1 MARNNR
7 HPRMNNHRSSVKLS
21 HRLEKGLE
29 AFMDASVDAFLLFD
43 ENLDLASINPAG
55 ERMFDVSKEMVV
67 GKNIVDLEP
76 GIKETRKYDK
86 YLDVMKTGELFFVE
100 QPFSHTKFGDMHLS
114 IKAFKMRKGLGMIV
128 NDITERKRME
138 EALKES
144 EERFRAIFDSAVD
157 GMVLADP
164 ETRELYTANRMFC
177 QMLGYSL
184 EEIKNMG
191 IKDLHP
197 EEALPYVGQQFEK
210 QVRGEITLARDIPVK
225 RKDGSIFYAEVNSS
239 LMTVAGKSYIMGMF
253 RDITVR
259 KKAEEALRESDL
271 LATATIEGMSDGVML
286 VGMDGKV
293 AYVNKAFENMLG
305 YKVEELVGTSAV
317 ELPTYRG
324 SKDKKKA
331 REALKRVIEK
341 GSAEPIDM
349 IALTKDG
356 KEIPINF
363 TASVIKD
370 GKGNPKTLVAVIRDI
385 TKRRKAEEE
394 LRRSEEY
401 FKALMENSLD
411 AVTIMNEDGTIR
423 YESPSYERLLGF
435 KPEERVGG
443 GLYERIHPDDIT
455 RVAELF
461 AEFLRNRGGT
471 LHTEVRAQ
479 HKDGSWRSID
489 ATGSNL
495 LDNPVVRGIV
505 INLRDITER
514 KQAEEALRASE
525 ERYRLVVE
533 NANEAILVVQ
543 DGMLKFFNSRVPEV
557 LDYPREEI
565 FSKPFIEFVHP
576 DDQEAMMER
585 YTRRFSG
592 EDVPRLYAF
601 RVMDRYGNTKWVENN
616 VVLFEWEGRSATLN
630 FLNDIT
636 ERKRAEEALRQSE
649 LNYRVLFDSTLDGLF
664 VIDAES
670 MRIILAN
677 EAGIR
682 MARMFGFDS
691 ATDMNIAELFH
702 PDDRD
707 RVLKTI
713 AEDMFEKDLRQINEF
728 RMLIKDGGEMWISAV
743 GTRTKYQ
750 GKLAGLVSMRD
761 ITERKQMEEELRR
774 LSDAV
779 KMTSE
784 SIAIADLKGRIV
796 DINEAG
802 LRMYGLDDRADLVG
816 KNPFDIIVP
825 EDQPR
830 ALENMS
836 KIVETGSVK
845 GIEYHIMRKDGKR
858 ALIETSVSLI
868 KGERGEPKGIVAVA
882 RDITERRRMEEALRG
897 SEEKLRLMFESITDG
912 IVVTDSNGVIIE
924 ANERAAKIGRF
935 GSKEAM
941 LGKSAFELIAPRY
954 HEEAAVNLQK
964 TLEQSSAMNMEYTLI
979 RADGSEYPG
988 ELSAAVLKDASGNPV
1003 GFVGI
1008 VRDITVRRKAEDEL
1022 RESEERFRAIFDNS
1036 VDGILVTDLE
1046 TKSLYTCNK
1055 AMCQMLGY
1063 NLEEIRNLKVTDIH
1077 PKKDLPYVMTEIER
1091 ERQGESL
1098 GVKVLPLERKDGSVL
1113 YAEVT
1118 PSLVTFAG
1126 RHYLAGIF
1134 RDISERKRAE
1144 EALKSSEERYRLVV
1158 DNANEAI
1165 VVAQDGMLKFF
1176 NSRAI
1181 EILGYSKEEMASKPF
1196 IELIHPDDQQ
1206 MVAGRYMARLR
1217 GEELPS
1223 VYSFRVVDKTGNVRW
1238 VEISAVMFTWEG
1250 RPATLNFLTDIT
1262 ERRKAEEEKQR
1273 MEGQLLLAGRLAAV
1287 GELSAGVA
1295 HELNNPI
1302 AAIQGFAQLLAA
1314 RNDLDETTKN
1324 DLGIVYR
1331 EAQRAAK
1338 ITQNLLSF
1346 ARRHEPEK
1354 NLISLNEV
1362 IEKTLE
1368 LRAHQMKVNNIELV
1382 VEFAADLPK
1391 TMADFFQMQQVFV
1404 NIINNAE
1411 QAMTEAHGKGRLVVK
1426 TQRVGDMVQISFA
1439 DDGPGIPEE
1448 NMKRIFD
1455 PFFTT
1460 KEVGKGTG
1468 LGLSICY
1475 GLVEA
1480 HGGLIYARSKLGE
1493 GATFVVEIPIVAEGQ

>member
-7 HPRMNNHRSSVKLS
+7 QPRRTNRPSSVKLLQ
-21 HRLEKGLE
+21 RPENGLE
-29 AFMDASVDAFLLFD
+29 AFADASVDAFLMFD
-43 ENLDLASINPAG
+43 ESLNLVGINPAG
-55 ERMFDVSKEMVV
+55 ERLLGVSREADM
-67 GKNIVDLEP
+67 GKNIADIVPD
-76 GIKETRKYDK
+76 IKRTGRYEK
-86 YLDVMKTGELFFVE
+86 YLSVIETGRPFFADDII
-100 QPFSHTKFGDMHLS
+100 PHPRFGDKHLS
-114 IKAFKMRKGLGMIV
+114 VKAFKVWRGVGMIV
-128 NDITERKRME
+128 SDITERKQV
-138 EALKES
+138 EAVLEHS
-144 EERFRAIFDSAVD
+144 EKYFRALTENASDAVAVVSSE
-157 GMVLADP
+157 GVISYESP
-164 ETRELYTANRMFC
+164 SFKH
-177 QMLGYSL
+177 MLGYEL
-184 EEIKNMG
+184 EDRKGKNSFEFVHPDDLPKAVNLFAQLSQNPSDIVRTEIHVRHRDGSWRTLELVGRNLLNDPAVAGIVANFRDVTEQRKAEEELRRSEEYSRALVENALDVIMVLNGDGTIRYESPSIQNVTGYKAEEREGRSVFDLIHPDNMP
-191 IKDLHP
+191 KAASAFAQMLRD
-197 EEALPYVGQQFEK
+197 
-210 QVRGEITLARDIPVK
+210 EIPSVDMEFRLRH
-225 RKDGSIFYAEVNSS
+225 KDGSWRVIRAIGNNLLSNPV
-239 LMTVAGKSYIMGMF
+239 VAGVVANFS
-253 RDITVR
+253 DITEQR
-259 KKAEEALRESDL
+259 RMEEALRESEL

-293 AYVNKAFENMLG
+293 AYINKAFEKILG
-305 YKVEELVGTSAV
+305 YKIEELIGTSAT
-317 ELPTYRG
+317 ELPTYSG
-324 SKDKKKA
+324 SRDRKKA
-331 REALKRVIEK
+331 RQALKKIIEK

-349 IALTKDG
+349 VALTKDG
-356 KEIPINF
+356 VEIPINF
-363 TASVIKD
+363 TASVVK
-370 GKGNPKTLVAVIRDI
+370 GAKGNPKTLVAVIRDV
-385 TKRRKAEEE
+385 TEAKKAEEA

-401 FKALMENSLD
+401 FRALMENSLD

-443 GLYERIHPDDIT
+443 GLYERIHSDDVT
-455 RVAELF
+455 RVGDLF
-461 AEFLRNRGGT
+461 AEFLQNRVGT

-479 HKDGSWRSID
+479 HKDGSWRFIE
-489 ATGSNL
+489 AIGSNL
-495 LDNPVVRGIV
+495 LDNPVVKGIV

-514 KQAEEALRASE
+514 K
-525 ERYRLVVE
+525 
-533 NANEAILVVQ
+533 N
-543 DGMLKFFNSRVPEV
+543 
-557 LDYPREEI
+557 
-565 FSKPFIEFVHP
+565 
-576 DDQEAMMER
+576 
-585 YTRRFSG
+585 
-592 EDVPRLYAF
+592 
-601 RVMDRYGNTKWVENN
+601 
-616 VVLFEWEGRSATLN
+616 
-630 FLNDIT
+630 
-636 ERKRAEEALRQSE
+636 AEEALRQSE
-649 LNYRVLFDSTLDGLF
+649 QRYRLLADNVTDVIWTSDMNLRFTYFSPSIRHFRGYSVEEAMGLSLEETLSPASIETALKVF
-664 VIDAES
+664 TE
-670 MRIILAN
+670 
-677 EAGIR
+677 R
-682 MARMFGFDS
+682 MA
-691 ATDMNIAELFH
+691 AENMGRSDLSGPVTLELEHKCKNGGTVWGEVKMDFL
-702 PDDRD
+702 RD
-707 RVLKTI
+707 LEGKP
-713 AEDMFEKDLRQINEF
+713 
-728 RMLIKDGGEMWISAV
+728 V
-743 GTRTKYQ
+743 GIL
-750 GKLAGLVSMRD
+750 GVARD
-761 ITERKQMEEELRR
+761 ITERRNMEEELRR

-779 KMTSE
+779 KMTTE
-784 SIAIADLKGRIV
+784 SVAIADLRGRIV

-802 LRMYGLDDRADLVG
+802 LKMYGLENRADLVG
-816 KNPFDIIVP
+816 KNPFDIIVT
-825 EDQPR
+825 EDQPK

-836 KIVETGSVK
+836 KIMETGSVK
-845 GIEYHIMRKDGKR
+845 GIEYYINRKDGKR

-868 KGERGEPKGIVAVA
+868 RGEEGEPKGIVAVA
-882 RDITERRRMEEALRG
+882 RDITERRRMEE
-897 SEEKLRLMFESITDG
+897 
-912 IVVTDSNGVIIE
+912 
-924 ANERAAKIGRF
+924 
-935 GSKEAM
+935 
-941 LGKSAFELIAPRY
+941 
-954 HEEAAVNLQK
+954 
-964 TLEQSSAMNMEYTLI
+964 
-979 RADGSEYPG
+979 
-988 ELSAAVLKDASGNPV
+988 
-1003 GFVGI
+1003 
-1008 VRDITVRRKAEDEL
+1008 EL

-1077 PKKDLPYVMTEIER
+1077 PKKDLPYIMTEIER
-1091 ERQGESL
+1091 ERQGASL

-1126 RHYLAGIF
+1126 RQYLAGIF

-1176 NSRAI
+1176 NSRSI
-1181 EILGYSKEEMASKPF
+1181 GILGYSKEEMASKLF

-1206 MVAGRYMARLR
+1206 MVGGRYMARLR

-1223 VYSFRVVDKTGNVRW
+1223 VYSFRVVGKEGNIVW
-1238 VEISAVMFTWEG
+1238 VEINAVVISWEG

-1262 ERRKAEEEKQR
+1262 ERKKAEEEKQR

-1302 AAIQGFAQLLAA
+1302 AAIQGFAQLLTS
-1314 RNDLDETTKN
+1314 RNDLDETMKN
-1324 DLGIVYR
+1324 DLGIIYR

-1382 VEFAADLPK
+1382 VDFAADLPK

-1411 QAMTEAHGKGRLVVK
+1411 QAMVGAHGKGRLVVK
-1426 TQRVGDMVQISFA
+1426 TQKVGDMIQISFA

-1480 HGGLIYARSKLGE
+1480 HGGRIYARSKLGE